1 MTDSLLIHPVDRLAR
16 QDKSR
21 IYYSRVVDLAVVS
34 GLLVPDPS
42 TEVGHFAFSRYYYQG
57 KELDTDLQQALKEFK
72 EQYPDLVTKRRAE
85 QDRIFSG
92 AVERFYNEAD
102 TEKIHDLILIGATH
116 SVWPVGT
123 SFALTYP
130 WDLDGEGQPVRF
142 RADLSD
148 FMKRRIVEMLKK
160 AGKLRNPRLFDA

>member
-1 MTDSLLIHPVDRLAR
+1 MT
-16 QDKSR
+16 
-21 IYYSRVVDLAVVS
+21 
-34 GLLVPDPS
+34 
-42 TEVGHFAFSRYYYQG
+42 
-57 KELDTDLQQALKEFK
+57 
-72 EQYPDLVTKRRAE
+72 RRRTE

-130 WDLDGEGQPVRF
+130 WDLDGKGQPVRF
-142 RADLSD
+142 RTDLTD
-148 FMKRRIVEMLKK
+148 FMKRRILEILKK
-160 AGKLRNPRLFDA
+160 TGKLKKPSPVRRVIFA